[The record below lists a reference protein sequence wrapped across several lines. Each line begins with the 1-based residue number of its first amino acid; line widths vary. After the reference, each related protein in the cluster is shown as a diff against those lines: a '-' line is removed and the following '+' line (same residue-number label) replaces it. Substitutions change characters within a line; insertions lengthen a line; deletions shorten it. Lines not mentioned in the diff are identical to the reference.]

1 MTLQIPDMLVG
12 IELLTMVCRS
22 QQGGKIHKQASNLN
36 ILIEEADNMIVH
48 AGRIRDDDSDHV
60 SDSNAS
66 DCSRSDILGD
76 IRSYT
81 ICLMELVPSMERT
94 FSHMLLEESQMKQQV
109 TTASSQVSES
119 AQPYVQ
125 NIFDKFPGADIKL
138 IERLGE
144 ANWKR
149 HTSLQLQTEDV
160 SNYTKA
166 DPDEDPANLRPYY
179 GVHASGF
186 KNESTHA
193 AAARDAYISL
203 SNENRQY
210 KSRTFSSNLYEVVTK
225 ESLQCKICGEIMKGN
240 RKRIAFR

>member
-60 SDSNAS
+60 SDSDAS

-94 FSHMLLEESQMKQQV
+94 FSHMLLEESQTKQQV

-149 HTSLQLQTEDV
+149 HTIVRLRMDEV
-160 SNYTKA
+160 SSHTKA
-166 DPDEDPANLRPYY
+166 VPDKDLD
-179 GVHASGF
+179 VL
-186 KNESTHA
+186 HA
-193 AAARDAYISL
+193 ASEALDYSIESSKAD
-203 SNENRQY
+203 RQD
-210 KSRTFSSNLYEVVTK
+210 KSPTFSSTPFEVNTK
-225 ESLQCKICGEIMKGN
+225 DSSQCKICGKWTKNITQ
-240 RKRIAFR
+240 RIAWR

>member
-1 MTLQIPDMLVG
+1 VTLQIPDILVDIG
-12 IELLTMVCRS
+12 LLTMLCRP
-22 QQGGKIHKQASNLN
+22 QQGGKISKQASNLN
-36 ILIEEADNMIVH
+36 ILIEKAESMIVE
-48 AGRIRDDDSDHV
+48 ASYIRDNDSDQD
-60 SDSNAS
+60 SDSDAS
-66 DCSRSDILGD
+66 DYSISDILED
-76 IRSYT
+76 ISSY
-81 ICLMELVPSMERT
+81 INCLMELVPSMERT
-94 FSHMLLEESQMKQQV
+94 FSQVLSKSQEKQQLP
-109 TTASSQVSES
+109 TPSFQVSES
-119 AQPYVQ
+119 ARTYVQ
-125 NIFDKFPGADIKL
+125 NIFDKFPRADVKL